1 MEQYRHG
8 FWRAKLY
15 KGHPD
20 MTGGDDYT
28 RLRDRIEPILVLG
41 ILGFPLLAV
50 LGMVPFLWPLL
61 FVLAL
66 YFSIHLSWPVS
77 WWLGEGKA
85 DALAYGGVTFL
96 RGFARTVGL
105 AVGFLQFG
113 PKRGLKKQ

>member
-15 KGHPD
+15 KAHPA

-50 LGMVPFLWPLL
+50 VGMVPFVWPFV
-61 FVLAL
+61 FVLVL
-66 YFSIHLSWPVS
+66 YFSIQLSWPVS

-85 DALAYGGVTFL
+85 DVLPYFGVTFL
-96 RGFARTVGL
+96 RGFTRTFGLVVGL
-105 AVGFLQFG
+105 LRFAL
-113 PKRGLKKQ
+113 KRDPQRK